1 MKPSGIE
8 PATVRLVAQCLNQLR
23 HLLPG
28 YDMYECINWRVTF
41 WNRIYR
47 GKGSASV
54 CSKHTAKSFHKYPFT
69 SVGST
74 KYSSGSGQKEVEWKS
89 SERESNASCRDSPA
103 SRKLRHPNVPVSRR
117 VLFSIFLSTWFH
129 LCQVSGFTDRLFP
142 FLPMSTW
149 CVQVL
154 RSPNLLRKNYSTQ
167 EAENAV
173 ISQRNHP
180 VDIYIFHNAHATIAW
195 PQQTLL

>member
-23 HLLPG
+23 HLLPD

-41 WNRIYR
+41 WNHIYR

-103 SRKLRHPNVPVSRR
+103 SRKLRHPNVPVSQR

-142 FLPMSTW
+142 FLPMSTR

-154 RSPNLLRKNYSTQ
+154 RSPKEAFAAAMQSWCERCEKCYVYRVITLRNYC
-167 EAENAV
+167 
-173 ISQRNHP
+173 
-180 VDIYIFHNAHATIAW
+180 IFSFLCW
-195 PQQTLL
+195 VVLS